1 MIPLI
6 GYGDRLSVRPGETI
20 EFKVSNQNPAP
31 FEASLVR
38 IICADSNPAGPGIQ
52 EVPVAA
58 DFAGSYPSRAQAEPR
73 PRLPR

>member
-20 EFKVSNQNPAP
+20 EFKVSSQDPAP

-38 IICADSNPAGPGIQ
+38 IVCADPNPAGPGIQ

-58 DFAGSYPSRAQAEPR
+58 DFAGSWLLTLNSIVPCRS
-73 PRLPR
+73 